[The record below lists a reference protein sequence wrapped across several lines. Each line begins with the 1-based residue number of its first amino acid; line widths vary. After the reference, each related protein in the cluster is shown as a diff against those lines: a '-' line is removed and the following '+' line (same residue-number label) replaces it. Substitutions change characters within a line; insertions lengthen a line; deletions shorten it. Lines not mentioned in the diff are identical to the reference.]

1 MGNNRLVRIIIP
13 IITAIVCI
21 IAMVVAAFFVV
32 HAIKDSSKDLE
43 KEKERIEIE
52 YQEQGEENTDPET
65 GKTILTEKFLAKDYQ
80 KYYAGKKSSNT
91 LMRNIILIFVLGF
104 VAIGMLSSIADS
116 IMAISKGRGIRV
128 RSIITAIVVVA
139 LVIAGMYAFKKII
152 AMKMPPEPGQ
162 ETIKVYQIKV
172 LDKKMETETKTD
184 SDGDKHTTTYYYLIL
199 DEAGTRR
206 QRKVTSHIYS
216 EAGDPGIYLL
226 AQAEGENGVFDF
238 ELYSSEFFMKA
249 KA

>member
-13 IITAIVCI
+13 IITAIVSI

-52 YQEQGEENTDPET
+52 YQELGEENTDPET

-139 LVIAGMYAFKKII
+139 LVIAGMYVFKKII
-152 AMKMPPEPGQ
+152 AMKMPPELDRRRSRSIRSRFWIRRWKPKPRQTATGTSIRLRIIILSSMKPGPA
-162 ETIKVYQIKV
+162 VSARS
-172 LDKKMETETKTD
+172 LP
-184 SDGDKHTTTYYYLIL
+184 
-199 DEAGTRR
+199 
-206 QRKVTSHIYS
+206 TSIMKPATLASIYS
-216 EAGDPGIYLL
+216 RRRKARMVSSILSFTLL
-226 AQAEGENGVFDF
+226 N
-238 ELYSSEFFMKA
+238 LL
-249 KA
+249 